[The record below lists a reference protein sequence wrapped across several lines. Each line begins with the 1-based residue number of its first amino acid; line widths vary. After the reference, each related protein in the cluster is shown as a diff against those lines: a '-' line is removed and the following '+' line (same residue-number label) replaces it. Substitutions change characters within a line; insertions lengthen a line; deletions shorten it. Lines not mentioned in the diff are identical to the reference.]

1 MLDFV
6 ALWFFYMSVVMV
18 SFCASGFFRI
28 ESQVTFASRNESK
41 MIVESK
47 IKVCRT
53 LTMRSNEIVHRSRR
67 RFFSSYREAALSQI
81 CGRRLE
87 GPCLC
92 AYARGLAAIHGYR
105 ACVIIGKRR
114 PPLGP

>member
-1 MLDFV
+1 
-6 ALWFFYMSVVMV
+6 
-18 SFCASGFFRI
+18 
-28 ESQVTFASRNESK
+28 
-41 MIVESK
+41 
-47 IKVCRT
+47 
-53 LTMRSNEIVHRSRR
+53 MRSNEIAHRSRR

-81 CGRRLE
+81 CGRRSE

-92 AYARGLAAIHGYR
+92 ACARGLAAIHGYR